1 MREVVKEVTMFKARF
16 AVPALSL
23 ILAIGSFALPAQ
35 AAPDSFALGVKQFG
49 AKTYPL
55 AIASFK
61 KAIAANPK
69 NDSARYYY
77 ALSLHYSKNIPAAIK
92 AYAEL
97 IRLMPDSNGAN
108 YARAALAKLD
118 APLLSSLPPSRMAQQ
133 QYSQAPSSAT
143 TISRSSGTQQI
154 IQSQSQQGSSSR
166 NSADDKIPDE
176 CRVYYTLEGNSFIV
190 DVYVNGRPMKM
201 VFDTGAAMC
210 AFGKN
215 NLAAVGIE
223 PPSGKPSGAA
233 VGIGDGGEQSVWDM
247 SVDLKLGPIE
257 RKHFPIKVQNQL
269 GLHPL
274 LGQTFY
280 QDFTYTI
287 DNGAHSIH
295 FVKKRNKSGSIY
307 ADVSRDPNAVPF
319 VRERNELAVTVEI
332 NGKPTKM
339 YFDTGA
345 EVVTL
350 TKRQCQSL
358 GITIPEDA
366 ETTTVHGIAGDSRA
380 RVFNVSS
387 IKLGGITKRDFQ
399 VWVPDGEMAGVGLLG
414 QTFYNDC
421 QYTIDYERGYIHFMR
436 R

>member
-1 MREVVKEVTMFKARF
+1 MFKARF

-23 ILAIGSFALPAQ
+23 ILAIGSFASPAHS
-35 AAPDSFALGVKQFG
+35 APDSFALGVKQFG

-97 IRLMPDSNGAN
+97 IRMMPDSNGAS

-133 QYSQAPSSAT
+133 QYSQSMANASA
-143 TISRSSGTQQI
+143 SGQSGRQQI
-154 IQSQSQQGSSSR
+154 VQYQSPQGRSSR
-166 NSADDKIPDE
+166 NSADDTIPDD

-201 VFDTGAAMC
+201 IFDTGASIC

-215 NLAAVGIE
+215 NLSAVGIA
-223 PPSGKPSGAA
+223 PPSGKPTGAV
-233 VGIGDGGEQSVWDM
+233 VGVGEGGEQATWDM
-247 SVDLKLGPIE
+247 EVDLKLGPIE
-257 RKHFPIKVQNQL
+257 RRHFPIAVQNQL

-274 LGQTFY
+274 LGQTFF

-287 DNGAHSIH
+287 DNGAQSIH

-307 ADVSRDPNAVPF
+307 ADVSRDPYAVPF

-332 NGKPTKM
+332 NGKPAKM

-345 EVVTL
+345 AVVTL

-358 GITIPEDA
+358 GVTIPEDA
-366 ETTTVHGIAGDSRA
+366 QTTTVNGIAGESRA
-380 RVFNVSS
+380 RVFNLSS

-399 VWVPDGEMAGVGLLG
+399 IVVPDDEAAGVGLLG
-414 QTFYNDC
+414 QTFYNDH
-421 QYTIDYERGYIHFMR
+421 QYTIDYERGLIHFLR

>member
-1 MREVVKEVTMFKARF
+1 MFRARF

-23 ILAIGSFALPAQ
+23 ILTIGSFALPAQ

-61 KAIAANPK
+61 KAIAANSK

-108 YARAALAKLD
+108 YARAALQTLD
-118 APLLSSLPPSRMAQQ
+118 PSLLRTLPAPTRVAQQ
-133 QYSQAPSSAT
+133 QYSQMPATVATSSGMQFQ
-143 TISRSSGTQQI
+143 SSQSGGRSSSNDTM
-154 IQSQSQQGSSSR
+154 
-166 NSADDKIPDE
+166 PDE
-176 CRVYYTLEGNSFIV
+176 CRVYYTLEHNCFVI
-190 DVYVNGRPMKM
+190 DAYVNGRPMKM
-201 VFDTGAAMC
+201 IFDTGAAIC

-215 NLAAVGIE
+215 NFEASGIDV
-223 PPSGKPSGAA
+223 PTGKATGE
-233 VGIGDGGEQSVWDM
+233 VHGIGDGGAQSSWDAI
-247 SVDLKLGPIE
+247 VDLKVGTIE
-257 RKHFPIKVQNQL
+257 RKRFPVKVQSQL
-269 GLHPL
+269 GEHPL
-274 LGQTFY
+274 LGQTFF

-287 DNGAHSIH
+287 DNGAKSIH

-307 ADVSRDPNAVPF
+307 ADPSRDPNAVPF
-319 VRERNELAVTVEI
+319 TRERNELVI
-332 NGKPTKM
+332 NIEVNGRPTKM

-345 EVVTL
+345 GVVTL
-350 TKRQCQSL
+350 THEQCRNL

-366 ETTTVHGIAGDSRA
+366 QISSVQGIAGSSRA
-380 RVFNVSS
+380 RVFNVTS
-387 IKLGGITKRDFQ
+387 IKVGGITKRDFQ
-399 VWVPDGEMAGVGLLG
+399 VWVPDSEMAGTGLLG

>member
-1 MREVVKEVTMFKARF
+1 MFKAKDT
-16 AVPALSL
+16 AIGLSL
-23 ILAIGSFALPAQ
+23 ASLLCLLPCIALPAI
-35 AAPDSFALGVKQFG
+35 AAADAFALGVKQFG

-55 AIASFK
+55 AATNFK

-77 ALSLHYSKNIPAAIK
+77 ALSLHYIKDIPGAIK

-97 IRLMPDSNGAN
+97 IRLMPDSNGAS
-108 YARAALAKLD
+108 YARAALSKLD
-118 APLLSSLPPSRMAQQ
+118 AALLSSLPAAKLGQQ
-133 QYSQAPSSAT
+133 QYGQPPSKGSYTAQN
-143 TISRSSGTQQI
+143 SGMQQI
-154 IQSQSQQGSSSR
+154 VQSQSRQGGSSR

-215 NLAAVGIE
+215 NLSAAGIE
-223 PPSGKPSGAA
+223 PPLGNPTGAA
-233 VGIGDGGEQSVWDM
+233 VGVGDGGEQPVWDM

-257 RKHFPIKVQNQL
+257 RRHFPIKVQNQL

-287 DNGAHSIH
+287 DNGAHCIH
-295 FVKKRNKSGSIY
+295 FVKKRNKSGSVY

-319 VRERNELAVTVEI
+319 TRERNELVVTVEI

-350 TKRQCQSL
+350 TRKQCQSL

-366 ETTTVHGIAGDSRA
+366 EITTVHGIAGDSRA
-380 RVFNVSS
+380 RVFNLSS

-399 VWVPDGEMAGVGLLG
+399 VWVPDSEMAGTGLLG
-414 QTFYNDC
+414 QTFYNDH
-421 QYTIDYERGYIHFMR
+421 QYTIDYERGYIHFLR